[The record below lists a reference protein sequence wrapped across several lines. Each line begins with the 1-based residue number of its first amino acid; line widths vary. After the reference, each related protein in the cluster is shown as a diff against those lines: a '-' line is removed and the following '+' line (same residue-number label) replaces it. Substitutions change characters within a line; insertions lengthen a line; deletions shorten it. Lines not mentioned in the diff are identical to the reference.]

1 MNKGGADM
9 NGRIVRISFEKKD
22 VVYLTRGINQENRYM
37 FQGRFP
43 GGNGTYDIGGEYNS
57 FIMLKIFVYDLGK
70 SISIDIK
77 ENDLLLNNRK
87 RVSSQM
93 IDTLI
98 KNNVG
103 RKVKFYLNDKG
114 IYFPDGE
121 LNLIV

>member
-1 MNKGGADM
+1 M

-43 GGNGTYDIGGEYNS
+43 GGNGTYVIGGEYNS

-77 ENDLLLNNRK
+77 ENVLLLNNRK